1 VSREAF
7 EAWFSDGGKYPQAC
21 GRAKD
26 GCYLLAQAE
35 SSWAAWRSASADSAD
50 QIRKLRE
57 ALEWCVNKID
67 AEICTHEETYRGGS
81 IWTICRNC
89 DMKWADDRG
98 GFKPYSEPKELS
110 AARSALKETE

>member
-1 VSREAF
+1 VTREAF
-7 EAWFSDGGKYPQAC
+7 DAFFAYKDADLNATAHTIKMIRWEAWQA
-21 GRAKD
+21 
-26 GCYLLAQAE
+26 
-35 SSWAAWRSASADSAD
+35 ASADSAD

>member
-1 VSREAF
+1 MNLHDQIMSAPIGPIQQ
-7 EAWFSDGGKYPQAC
+7 FSEDERLA
-21 GRAKD
+21 
-26 GCYLLAQAE
+26 YLAGHRDARHAAAELALT
-35 SSWAAWRSASADSAD
+35 ADD

-57 ALEWCVNKID
+57 ALEWCVNKIY

-89 DMKWADDRG
+89 DMRWADDRG